1 MKFSGD
7 RLEYEF
13 AKSERYSSHER
24 LREELYSQAKQIG
37 VYSPEE
43 YFVSDP
49 ERQVSIAK
57 KRSLRSKAGFWDD
70 PRLAMT
76 LTEVDGVLRWNDGYG
91 YRPGTG
97 LRRSRKRLGV
107 DGDVVAPIN
116 FEKLEPSEIGGYLQT
131 LDKKLTPDCNVD
143 LPERGVRELVKG
155 AWQNPGARPVAKGRI
170 LLFIHGTFS
179 KNEMFLEELSQT
191 APGKQLLARVQDK
204 KNYQQVLAFDHPTL
218 SVSPV
223 LNAMD
228 LGRVFEGSEADV
240 DVICHSRGGLVTRW
254 WLENYDLRTGGTSRA
269 VMVGSPL
276 AGTSLASAPRLRS
289 GINLLTNVA
298 KVLEKGSA
306 LASTAFPFFT
316 IITGLLRLLASVGTV
331 AAKTPVL
338 DAAVALIPG
347 LSAQALVS
355 NNEELNR
362 LNRTRTLTPK
372 YFAVRS
378 DFRPSDPGWAF
389 WKYFVNVGDRV
400 QGLAADLVFDGANDL
415 VVDTASMTVLAQTPE
430 PLSIHQLHDFG
441 TNPTVHHTVYFEQ
454 PETATFI
461 ASCLGIP

>member
-24 LREELYSQAKQIG
+24 LREELYSQGKQIG

-155 AWQNPGARPVAKGRI
+155 TWQNPGTRPAGKGRI

-191 APGKQLLARVQDK
+191 DPGKQLLAKVQDK
-204 KNYQQVLAFDHPTL
+204 KNYQQVLAFDHATL

-269 VMVGSPL
+269 VMGSC
-276 AGTSLASAPRLRS
+276 G
-289 GINLLTNVA
+289 G
-298 KVLEKGSA
+298 
-306 LASTAFPFFT
+306 
-316 IITGLLRLLASVGTV
+316 
-331 AAKTPVL
+331 
-338 DAAVALIPG
+338 DAAI
-347 LSAQALVS
+347 
-355 NNEELNR
+355 
-362 LNRTRTLTPK
+362 
-372 YFAVRS
+372 
-378 DFRPSDPGWAF
+378 
-389 WKYFVNVGDRV
+389 
-400 QGLAADLVFDGANDL
+400 
-415 VVDTASMTVLAQTPE
+415 
-430 PLSIHQLHDFG
+430 
-441 TNPTVHHTVYFEQ
+441 
-454 PETATFI
+454 
-461 ASCLGIP
+461 